1 MRTLRTPESRFTS
14 LDFLPARY
22 ADVPD
27 PDGGSLRMAYVEE
40 GSGPVVLLLH
50 GEPTW
55 SYLYRSMIGPIA
67 AGGFRVVAPDM
78 IGFGRSDKP
87 AEVADHTYARHLDWT
102 RAFLDALD
110 LRDVTLFCQ
119 DWGGLLGLR
128 LVAEQPERFARVVA
142 SNTGIPTGDR
152 PMPPAWQAFR
162 EMVQTAPALD
172 VGRMVASGCRR
183 GLSDEARAAYDAPFP
198 DPAYQAG
205 PRAMPGLVPNAPDDP
220 QAGRSREA
228 WVALARFERPFLTAF
243 SDGDPIT
250 AGADRPLRAAIP
262 GAVEPEVVTGAG
274 HFVQEDAG
282 EQLARIVVRFATRP
296 A

>member
-1 MRTLRTPESRFTS
+1 MRTLRTPESRFAS
-14 LDFLPARY
+14 VDFLPAEY

-27 PDGGSLRMAYVEE
+27 PDGGTVRMAYVSA
-40 GSGPVVLLLH
+40 GDGPVVLLLH

-55 SYLYRSMIGPIA
+55 SYLYRSMIAPIA
-67 AGGFRVVAPDM
+67 AAGFRVVAPDM

-128 LVAEQPERFARVVA
+128 LVAEQPGRFAGVVA
-142 SNTGIPTGDR
+142 SNTGLPAGER

-162 EMVQTAPALD
+162 QMVEKAPVLD
-172 VGRMVASGCRR
+172 VGRMVASGCAH
-183 GLSDEARAAYDAPFP
+183 GLSDAARAAYDAPFP
-198 DPAYQAG
+198 DPSYLAG

-220 QAGRSREA
+220 QAGPNQAA
-228 WVALARFERPFLTAF
+228 WVALGAYERPFLTAF

-250 AGADRPLRAAIP
+250 AGGDRVLRSAIP
-262 GAVEPEVVTGAG
+262 GAVEPEVVAGAG

-282 EQLARIVVRFATRP
+282 EELARIVVGFATRRP
-296 A
+296 